1 MDKEKIY
8 ILGLETSCDETS
20 AAVLLNGTEIKSNII
35 SSQIPIHRL
44 YGGVVPEIASRKHLE
59 VVNEVIDE
67 ALAEAQI
74 TLQDLSAIAVT
85 AGPGLVGALLI
96 GVSTAKALAYALKIP
111 LIAVNHMAGHIYANF
126 LETPDLPLPSLCLIV
141 SGGHTD
147 LVAFAG
153 HNDLE
158 ILGST
163 RDDAAGEA
171 FDKVARVLG
180 LSYPGGPALEKLA
193 QNGNPKAFPLPS
205 ASINENTEYSFS
217 GLKTAVINLHHK
229 AKQKGEEIN
238 LADLAASFQQVVV
251 KSLLENVRVEL
262 AKGGYSSLMLA
273 GGVAANK
280 VLRQAM
286 EELAQE
292 YNLPFSVPAMILCTD
307 NAAMIAAVGSAKY
320 QQGKFA
326 GLDLNAYPALR
337 LGEDDF

>member
-1 MDKEKIY
+1 M
-8 ILGLETSCDETS
+8 
-20 AAVLLNGTEIKSNII
+20 LNGKEIKSNII

-153 HNDLE
+153 HNDLK

-262 AKGGYSSLMLA
+262 A
-273 GGVAANK
+273 
-280 VLRQAM
+280 
-286 EELAQE
+286 
-292 YNLPFSVPAMILCTD
+292 
-307 NAAMIAAVGSAKY
+307 
-320 QQGKFA
+320 
-326 GLDLNAYPALR
+326 
-337 LGEDDF
+337 